1 MAKQQLAV
9 TTEPSLDR
17 VKVDVY
23 RPYPLIGAH
32 PSEAQVIGGYAIPA
46 LQVRMPAN
54 APGVLRNDFV
64 GHLANTWDG
73 PSTIWSAPSQ
83 GKQYPM
89 TGGAVA
95 MPLNSYQSQVMMTT
109 PPPQNR
115 AAFTAAVQRFLA
127 TRGNRSS

>member
-23 RPYPLIGAH
+23 RPYPLIGAY

-46 LQVRMPAN
+46 IKVRMPVN